1 MSRENRDVRPFID
14 LSELE
19 MELETCL
26 TIRVIPKTSS
36 RTDPLIC
43 KAWATTRVEPQTL
56 ATADVQLHLPEDQL
70 IQPMVKMVRDFA
82 RNLGQKDDSALSV
95 VLYGSSPF
103 LRFTDELQR
112 WRIEDIECWRGGLSL
127 IPQGKR
133 PRCLRLPQNGTRFD
147 LVVILDRQLKNSPG
161 LPWRLGTWLAQLQ
174 FTLANPAEGIGFS
187 PIPLTDEIR
196 EEFELS
202 RGSLFFPRVK
212 PNQPDWQQANYFD
225 DFAEFYVDSEVLDQL
240 AAAPREQQ
248 SAIIQTQIFLH
259 ALNFLIME
267 FQKDDRRDS
276 ITLGEINDGLM
287 GRLLRVVSGE
297 SQGELEAWLTVLK
310 QDSARFMAAI
320 ESATDI
326 KNVMRRGLAAVR
338 AVS

>member
-1 MSRENRDVRPFID
+1 M
-14 LSELE
+14 
-19 MELETCL
+19 
-26 TIRVIPKTSS
+26 
-36 RTDPLIC
+36 
-43 KAWATTRVEPQTL
+43 A
-56 ATADVQLHLPEDQL
+56 
-70 IQPMVKMVRDFA
+70 
-82 RNLGQKDDSALSV
+82 
-95 VLYGSSPF
+95 
-103 LRFTDELQR
+103 
-112 WRIEDIECWRGGLSL
+112 
-127 IPQGKR
+127 
-133 PRCLRLPQNGTRFD
+133 
-147 LVVILDRQLKNSPG
+147 
-161 LPWRLGTWLAQLQ
+161 
-174 FTLANPAEGIGFS
+174 
-187 PIPLTDEIR
+187 IPLTDEIR

-202 RGSLFFPRVK
+202 GGSLFYPRVK

-259 ALNFLIME
+259 ALNFLILE

-310 QDSARFMAAI
+310 QDPARFMAAI